1 LLFGVLPGKKIPQ
14 VEFEHWIIINRLD
27 PDGGLKTLKKIGL
40 IVKEDVEAIQQ
51 ADKFEAWLVTKG
63 VAVTRG
69 NIEWPDSAKQECD
82 LPVASPDLY
91 CVFALGGDGT
101 FLSAVRWIGDL
112 KIPLLGVKFGELG
125 FLAETDENSLLR
137 VGEAVLRGAFKTRPR
152 MRLQVKID
160 RHGKE
165 ISKETVLND
174 VVINRGASAHL
185 AHIQTY
191 INEHFLTEY
200 RADGLI
206 VSTPTGSTAYSL
218 AAGGPIVHPGVN
230 SILLSPICPFTLTNR
245 PLLVP
250 DSVQI
255 KIQLAER
262 SSDATVAFDGQAG
275 CKIDAEDILTIQKG
289 DHPIHVITLL
299 DHDDYFDLL
308 KTKLRWSGSR
318 V

>member
-1 LLFGVLPGKKIPQ
+1 M
-14 VEFEHWIIINRLD
+14 
-27 PDGGLKTLKKIGL
+27 KKIGL
-40 IVKEDVEAIQQ
+40 IVKEDIEAINQ
-51 ADKFEAWLVTKG
+51 ADKFEAWLVAKG
-63 VAVTRG
+63 VSIIRRR
-69 NIEWPDSAKQECD
+69 IEWPDHDNSESGLAC
-82 LPVASPDLY
+82 ASSDLY

-101 FLSAVRWIGDL
+101 FLSAVRWIGDQ
-112 KIPLLGVKFGELG
+112 KIPILGVKFGELG

-137 VGEAVLRGAFKTRPR
+137 VGEAVLKGAFKTRTR
-152 MRLQVKID
+152 MRLQAKIN

-255 KIQLAER
+255 KIQLAEK
-262 SSDATVAFDGQAG
+262 SSDAIVTFDGQAVHE
-275 CKIDAEDILTIQKG
+275 IDQGDVITIQKG

>member
-1 LLFGVLPGKKIPQ
+1 MNHNGERTSRSLSGAL
-14 VEFEHWIIINRLD
+14 NA
-27 PDGGLKTLKKIGL
+27 LKKIGL

-51 ADKFEAWLVTKG
+51 ADKFEAWLVAKG
-63 VAVTRG
+63 VAVTRRD
-69 NIEWPDSAKQECD
+69 IEWPDRASPEYGLSC
-82 LPVASPDLY
+82 ASPDLY

-101 FLSAVRWIGDL
+101 FLSAVRWIGDQN
-112 KIPLLGVKFGELG
+112 IPLLGVKFGELG

-137 VGEAVLRGAFKTRPR
+137 VGEAVLKGAFKTRPR

-174 VVINRGASAHL
+174 VVINRGASSHL

-230 SILLSPICPFTLTNR
+230 GILLSPICPFTLTNR

-250 DSVQI
+250 DSVRI

-262 SSDATVAFDGQAG
+262 SSDASITFDGQAG
-275 CKIDAEDILTIQKG
+275 CEIDTGDVITIQKG

>member
-1 LLFGVLPGKKIPQ
+1 M
-14 VEFEHWIIINRLD
+14 
-27 PDGGLKTLKKIGL
+27 KIGL
-40 IVKEDVEAIQQ
+40 IVKKDTEAIRH
-51 ADKFEAWLVTKG
+51 ADKFEAWLVAKG
-63 VAVTRG
+63 VAVTRRD
-69 NIEWPDSAKQECD
+69 IEWPYRSDQED
-82 LPVASPDLY
+82 GFSGASPDLY

-101 FLSAVRWIGDL
+101 FLSAVHWIGDR
-112 KIPLLGVKFGELG
+112 KIPVLGVKFGELG
-125 FLAETDENSLLR
+125 FLAEIDENSLLR
-137 VGEAVLRGAFKTRPR
+137 VGEAVLKGAFKTRPR
-152 MRLQVKID
+152 MRLQVKIH
-160 RHGKE
+160 RHGQE
-165 ISKETVLND
+165 TTSETVLND

-191 INEHFLTEY
+191 IDEHFLTEY

-250 DSVQI
+250 DSVGI
-255 KIQLAER
+255 KLRLAER
-262 SSDATVAFDGQAG
+262 SSDAIVTFDGQAG
-275 CKIDAEDILTIQKG
+275 CEIDDGDIISIRKG

>member
-1 LLFGVLPGKKIPQ
+1 M
-14 VEFEHWIIINRLD
+14 
-27 PDGGLKTLKKIGL
+27 KKIGL
-40 IVKEDVEAIQQ
+40 IVKEDVEAIRH
-51 ADKFEAWLVTKG
+51 ADTFETWLVSQG
-63 VAVTRG
+63 VAVTRRD
-69 NIEWPDSAKQECD
+69 IEWPYRAHRENGFSEASSD
-82 LPVASPDLY
+82 LD

-101 FLSAVRWIGDL
+101 FLSAVHWIGDR
-112 KIPLLGVKFGELG
+112 KIPILGVKFGELG
-125 FLAETDENSLLR
+125 FLAEIDENSLLH
-137 VGEAVLRGAFKTRPR
+137 VGEAVLKGAFKTRPR
-152 MRLQVKID
+152 MRLQV
-160 RHGKE
+160 E
-165 ISKETVLND
+165 IHRRGQETANETVLND

-191 INEHFLTEY
+191 IDEHFLTEY

-230 SILLSPICPFTLTNR
+230 GMLLTPICPFTLTNR

-250 DSVQI
+250 DSVGI
-255 KIQLAER
+255 KLQLAER
-262 SSDATVAFDGQAG
+262 SSAAIVTFDGQAG
-275 CKIDAEDILTIQKG
+275 REIDGGDIIGIRKG
-289 DHPIHVITLL
+289 NHPIHVITLL

>member
-1 LLFGVLPGKKIPQ
+1 MIQGPAYGQHNKILEY
-14 VEFEHWIIINRLD
+14 VSEIMSD
-27 PDGGLKTLKKIGL
+27 LKKIGL
-40 IVKEDVEAIQQ
+40 VVKEDVEAINQ
-51 ADKFEAWLVTKG
+51 ADKFEAWLVAKG
-63 VAVTRG
+63 VVVIRTS
-69 NIEWPDSAKQECD
+69 IEWREGTHTEGDPAWAPS
-82 LPVASPDLY
+82 DLY

-101 FLSAVRWIGDL
+101 FLSAVRWIGDQ
-112 KIPLLGVKFGELG
+112 KIPILGVKFGELG
-125 FLAETDENSLLR
+125 FLAETDENSLLM
-137 VGEAVLRGAFKTRPR
+137 VGNAVLKGAFKTRPR
-152 MRLQVKID
+152 MRLQVRIARD
-160 RHGKE
+160 GKE
-165 ISKETVLND
+165 IARETVLND
-174 VVINRGASAHL
+174 VVINRVASAHL

-250 DSVQI
+250 DSVRI

-262 SSDATVAFDGQAG
+262 SSQAIVTFDGQAG
-275 CKIDAEDILTIQKG
+275 CEIDEGDMITIQKD

>member
-1 LLFGVLPGKKIPQ
+1 M
-14 VEFEHWIIINRLD
+14 
-27 PDGGLKTLKKIGL
+27 
-40 IVKEDVEAIQQ
+40 EAIKQ
-51 ADKFEAWLVTKG
+51 ADKFEAWLVARG

-69 NIEWPDSAKQECD
+69 NIQWPDRDKQVCD
-82 LPVASPDLY
+82 LPFASADLY

-137 VGEAVLRGAFKTRPR
+137 VGEAVLKGAFKTRPR
-152 MRLQVKID
+152 MRLQVRID

-191 INEHFLTEY
+191 IDEHFLTEY

-250 DSVQI
+250 DTVRI

-262 SSDATVAFDGQAG
+262 SSDAIVTFDGQAG
-275 CKIDAEDILTIQKG
+275 CEIDAGDVITIQKG

>member
-1 LLFGVLPGKKIPQ
+1 M
-14 VEFEHWIIINRLD
+14 
-27 PDGGLKTLKKIGL
+27 KKIGL
-40 IVKEDVEAIQQ
+40 IVKEDREAIHQ
-51 ADKFEAWLVTKG
+51 ADKFETWLKANG
-63 VAVTRG
+63 AAVIRRNLQWSDQTAADGGRT
-69 NIEWPDSAKQECD
+69 S
-82 LPVASPDLY
+82 ASPDLY

-101 FLSAVRWIGDL
+101 FLSAVRWIDDQ
-112 KIPLLGVKFGELG
+112 KIPILGVKFGELG
-125 FLAETDENSLLR
+125 FLAETDETSLLR
-137 VGEAVLRGAFKTRPR
+137 VGEAVLKGAFKTRPR
-152 MRLQVKID
+152 MRLQVRIE
-160 RHGKE
+160 RGGKE

-174 VVINRGASAHL
+174 VVINRVASAHL

-191 INEHFLTEY
+191 INAHFLTEY

-250 DSVQI
+250 DSVGI

-262 SSDATVAFDGQAG
+262 SSHAIVTFDGQAG
-275 CKIDAEDILTIQKG
+275 CEIDEEDMIHIQKD

>member
-1 LLFGVLPGKKIPQ
+1 M
-14 VEFEHWIIINRLD
+14 
-27 PDGGLKTLKKIGL
+27 KKIGVV
-40 IVKEDVEAIQQ
+40 VKEDTEAMNQ
-51 ADKFEAWLVTKG
+51 ADNFEAWLIANG
-63 VAVTRG
+63 VSVIRR
-69 NIEWPDSAKQECD
+69 NIEGPDHANPEGS
-82 LPVASPDLY
+82 LSGASPDLY

-101 FLSAVRWIGDL
+101 FLSAVRWIGDQ
-112 KIPLLGVKFGELG
+112 KIPILGVKFGELG

-137 VGEAVLRGAFKTRPR
+137 VGEAVLKGAFKTRPR
-152 MRLQVKID
+152 MRLQIKID

-165 ISKETVLND
+165 TSKETVLND
-174 VVINRGASAHL
+174 VLINRGASAHL

-191 INEHFLTEY
+191 INGHFLTEY

-218 AAGGPIVHPGVN
+218 AAGGPIVPPGGN

-250 DSVQI
+250 DAVQI

-262 SSDATVAFDGQAG
+262 SSDAIVTFDGQAARE
-275 CKIDAEDILTIQKG
+275 IDARDIITIQKG
-289 DHPIHVITLL
+289 DHPIYVITLL